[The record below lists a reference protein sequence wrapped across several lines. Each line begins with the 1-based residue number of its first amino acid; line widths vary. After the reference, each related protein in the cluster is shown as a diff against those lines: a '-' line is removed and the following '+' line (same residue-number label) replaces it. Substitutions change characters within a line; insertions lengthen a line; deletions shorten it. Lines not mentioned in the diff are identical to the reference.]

1 MAAAVSYPIG
11 PADTRHQ
18 KRVTTS
24 ICRGQKSNH
33 EACQM
38 YLYTHTHTHT
48 YIYIYIYIYCYY
60 INEKNRSWWK
70 FKLICIVLL
79 VEIFCWMHPFRC
91 RSRYA
96 NEVEFGLSWWRPRGS
111 ATLPTESGCWTPA
124 SVTLPTGNHLNSEQ
138 LCRDVEFKM
147 DGGVAS
153 FTARPSVMIA
163 WLSLP
168 NRSLTHGLTS

>member
-48 YIYIYIYIYCYY
+48 YIYIYIYIV
-60 INEKNRSWWK
+60 IISMRKIDLDGNSSWFVSSCLLK
-70 FKLICIVLL
+70 SFAGCILFGVAAGMQMRWNSDCLDGGRG
-79 VEIFCWMHPFRC
+79 VRQPFRLNPVAEPLLASLC
-91 RSRYA
+91 QL
-96 NEVEFGLSWWRPRGS
+96 ETIWTLSNS
-111 ATLPTESGCWTPA
+111 AVTWNSKWMAVLPA
-124 SVTLPTGNHLNSEQ
+124 SPRAPVS
-138 LCRDVEFKM
+138 
-147 DGGVAS
+147 
-153 FTARPSVMIA
+153 
-163 WLSLP
+163 WLHDYHFQID
-168 NRSLTHGLTS
+168 R